1 MTFRQCGGVLFDE
14 EIMAG
19 WTPEDS
25 NLNTECPW
33 CKSRTVPSLSIQVSN
48 YSQSPMMLAFEK
60 YVYELLNLYNSSP
73 YLVNILKEII

>member
-33 CKSRTVPSLSIQVSN
+33 CKSRTVPSLSIQVNSF
-48 YSQSPMMLAFEK
+48 SDFPMML
-60 YVYELLNLYNSSP
+60 VLYWYDISFRITP
-73 YLVNILKEII
+73 QRAL